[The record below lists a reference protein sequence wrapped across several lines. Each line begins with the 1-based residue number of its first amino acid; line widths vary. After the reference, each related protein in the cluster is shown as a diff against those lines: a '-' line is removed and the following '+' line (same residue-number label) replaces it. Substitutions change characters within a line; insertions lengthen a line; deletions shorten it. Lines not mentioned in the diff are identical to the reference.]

1 MRKTLV
7 SAVVAVSL
15 AIAPEAW
22 GAVAGG
28 AFAAN
33 ARSFQEVPAISS
45 SATIEFTGTV
55 DETNTTLTYTLTYS
69 GFRGD
74 VTQAH
79 IHFGQMGVNGGIV
92 IFLCSNLGNGPEG
105 TQACPESG
113 TITGT
118 ATTANVGGG
127 ASAQGIAPGAFNRVT
142 QAIRQGVAYVNVHTT
157 LFPGGEARGQIAFTS
172 D

>member
-7 SAVVAVSL
+7 SAVVVVSL
-15 AIAPEAW
+15 ALAPAAW
-22 GAVAGG
+22 AVAGG
-28 AFAAN
+28 SFVAHG
-33 ARSFQEVPAISS
+33 RSFQEVPAISS
-45 SATIEFTGTV
+45 SAMIEFTGTI

-69 GFRGD
+69 GFRGT
-74 VTQAH
+74 VTQSH

-92 IFLCSNLGNGPEG
+92 IFLCSNLGNGPVG

-118 ATTANVGGG
+118 VTSANVGAG
-127 ASAQGIAPGAFNRVT
+127 AAAQGIPAGAFNRIT
-142 QAIRQGVAYVNVHTT
+142 QAIRQGVAYVNVHSV
-157 LFPGGEARGQIAFTS
+157 LFPGGEARGQLAFTS